1 MTEPGR
7 HTFIE
12 KTKPTTLQHQAGT
25 RIRRVSLA
33 VDYPCGHY
41 RLLNLLVSVS
51 PGSKMGLYYR
61 LVMGA
66 LEVME
71 WVFMKMLCTV
81 PCIWSTLK
89 QVEFSGTL
97 YLWRAVLLNANSC
110 WHAWYRLVLN
120 TLRELFGYFKY
131 VYIPAVA
138 MLTTKHIT
146 L

>member
-1 MTEPGR
+1 
-7 HTFIE
+7 
-12 KTKPTTLQHQAGT
+12 
-25 RIRRVSLA
+25 
-33 VDYPCGHY
+33 
-41 RLLNLLVSVS
+41 
-51 PGSKMGLYYR
+51 
-61 LVMGA
+61 MGA

-110 WHAWYRLVLN
+110 WCAWDRLVLKA
-120 TLRELFGYFKY
+120 LREMRGYFKY

-138 MLTTKHIT
+138 RLTTKHNTQYSTVVPVEKEEQVNSPEHQKEGLMAHVFAAIQ
-146 L
+146 LAYALAFSVSSLDGIYH